1 MKVVSALYDYM
12 QARTGREENYLQ
24 VSASIIAQ
32 SVVPPMADNINFI
45 DKGIRLALGSHGPR
59 YTNVDVINE
68 DIYVRCVR
76 NLYYDKDFAETL
88 LREIVL
94 NHGKATLTYTAEF

>member
-45 DKGIRLALGSHGPR
+45 DKGIRLTLGSHGPR